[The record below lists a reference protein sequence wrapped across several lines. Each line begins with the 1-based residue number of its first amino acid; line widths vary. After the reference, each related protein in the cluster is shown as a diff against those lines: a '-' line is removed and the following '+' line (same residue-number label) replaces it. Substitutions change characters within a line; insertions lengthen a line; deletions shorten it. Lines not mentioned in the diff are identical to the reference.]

1 MPTLRIDLVSDVVCP
16 WCAVGYARLQQAMTQ
31 LGDELDIDLHWH
43 PFLLNPDVG
52 PDGRDM
58 VEHLGAKYGK
68 TADEVAQSQQE
79 LKSVAQSLGLHFE
92 HFTERRSWNTFDT
105 HRVLHYARE
114 QGQDEALN
122 LALFDAYFG
131 DAANPTDP
139 ALLRRLAESVGL
151 EGETVD
157 AILAGDRHADVV
169 SEEIAH
175 YQQMGV
181 QAVPS
186 FIVNQQYLISGA
198 QPPEALADGLRRI
211 AAEAESGTA

>member
-16 WCAVGYARLQQAMTQ
+16 WCAVGFARLQQAMTQ
-31 LGDELDIDLHWH
+31 LDGELDIDLHWH

-68 TADEVAQSQQE
+68 TPDEVQQSQQE
-79 LKSVAQSLGLHFE
+79 LKAVAQSLGLHFE

-105 HRVLHYARE
+105 HRVLHYARQ
-114 QGQDEALN
+114 QGKDQALN

-151 EGETVD
+151 DGDTVD
-157 AILAGDRHADVV
+157 EILAGDVNAEDV
-169 SEEIAH
+169 SEEVARF
-175 YQQMGV
+175 QQLGV
-181 QAVPS
+181 QSVPS
-186 FIVNQQYLISGA
+186 FIVNDQYLISGA

-211 AAEAESGTA
+211 AAEREATV